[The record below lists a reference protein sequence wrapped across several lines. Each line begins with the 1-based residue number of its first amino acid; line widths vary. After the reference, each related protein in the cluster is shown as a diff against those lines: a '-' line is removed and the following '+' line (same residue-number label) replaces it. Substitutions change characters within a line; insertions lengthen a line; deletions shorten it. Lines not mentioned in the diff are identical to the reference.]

1 MMTPKEII
9 AEAWAI
15 TKKERRIR
23 HWGFAS
29 TLLETLLEAKLVF
42 WQVHF
47 AYTYFTT
54 GEVVQFFE
62 IEAILYRVLPFWLFL
77 TIIIFF
83 ILLVLIEFFM
93 PKMCLGAIIGLS
105 AKAHR
110 KEELRGGLVL
120 ALYNFWPIFAIH
132 EIFVF
137 SNITTTI
144 TAISLILR
152 YGGSGNFKYTAVGLI
167 VFFFIISSILKF
179 FASFGEE
186 AVVIRKMGIFGAIGH
201 SFKLI
206 ISYLGHVVFLIMLLI
221 MISLRI
227 LMNALMI
234 FFIPATAIGLG
245 LLLVRFLPAALGYTI
260 ATIVSATLF
269 LVLSYF
275 LSYLHVFKQTV
286 WTITYLELSQKKE
299 LDIII
304 EEKEDATA
312 SQ

>member
-1 MMTPKEII
+1 MKPKQII
-9 AEAWAI
+9 AEAWTI
-15 TKKERRIR
+15 TKKEKRIR
-23 HWGFAS
+23 QWGFAS

-62 IEAILYRVLPFWLFL
+62 IEEILYRALPFWLFL
-77 TIIIFF
+77 TIIILF
-83 ILLVLIEFFM
+83 ILMVVIEFFL

-105 AKAHR
+105 AKAYR

-120 ALYNFWPIFAIH
+120 ALYNFWPIFAIR

-144 TAISLILR
+144 TIISLVLR
-152 YGGSGNFKYTAVGLI
+152 YGGTGDFKYTAVGLV
-167 VFFFIISSILKF
+167 VFFWALSNILKF
-179 FASFGEE
+179 LASFGEE
-186 AVVIRKMGIFGAIGH
+186 AIVIRKMGIFGAIGH

-206 ISYLGHVVFLIMLLI
+206 ISYLSHVIFLILLLI

-234 FFIPATAIGLG
+234 FLIPSIAIGLG
-245 LLLVRFLPAALGYTI
+245 LLLTSFLPPVISYSLTTI
-260 ATIVSATLF
+260 ISILLF
-269 LVLSYF
+269 FVFSYF
-275 LSYLHVFKQTV
+275 LAYLHVFKQTV

-299 LDIII
+299 LDIIL
-304 EEKEDATA
+304 EENQQTA
-312 SQ
+312 PIA